1 MYKDPFMIVEYSDKQ
16 ALEDGVLV
24 SVPGEG
30 RVNRVTRAVF
40 DHFTSSLGSTART
53 GEVTDIT
60 RLREAIRAML
70 KIEPDEDGWRTGA
83 YEGKELWLLPNELGG
98 LTLLFPDD
106 Y

>member
-1 MYKDPFMIVEYSDKQ
+1 MNKPFVIVEYSDKQ

-40 DHFTSSLGSTART
+40 DHFTEPIGSSPAT
-53 GEVTDIT
+53 GPVTDIT
-60 RLREAIRAML
+60 RLQDAIRALL
-70 KIEPDEDGWRTGA
+70 KVEPDQDAWRTGT
-83 YEGKELWLLPNELGG
+83 YEGKELWLIPNEVGG
-98 LTLLFPDD
+98 FTLLFPDD

>member
-1 MYKDPFMIVEYSDKQ
+1 MNEAFEIVAYTDKQ

-24 SVPGEG
+24 SISREG

-40 DHFTSSLGSTART
+40 DHFTETMESAPTLDQ
-53 GEVTDIT
+53 VTDIT
-60 RLREAIRAML
+60 RLREAIRALL
-70 KIEPDEDGWRTGA
+70 KIEPDEDAWRTGT
-83 YEGKELWLLPNELGG
+83 YEGKTLWLIPNEVGG

>member
-1 MYKDPFMIVEYSDKQ
+1 MEKEPFVIVEYSDKQ

-24 SVPGEG
+24 SVSGEG
-30 RVNRVTRAVF
+30 KVNRVTRAVF
-40 DHFTSSLGSTART
+40 DHFTKPVGSAPLT

-60 RLREAIRAML
+60 RLQDAIRALL
-70 KIEPDEDGWRTGA
+70 KLEPDQDAWRTGA
-83 YEGKELWLLPNELGG
+83 HEGKELWLIPNEVGG

>member
-1 MYKDPFMIVEYSDKQ
+1 MQKQPFMIVEYSDKQ

-30 RVNRVTRAVF
+30 GVNRVTRAVF
-40 DHFTSSLGSTART
+40 DHFTEPMRSAPATD
-53 GEVTDIT
+53 EVMDIT
-60 RLREAIRAML
+60 RLQDAIRTL
-70 KIEPDEDGWRTGA
+70 WNVEPDKDAWRTGS
-83 YEGKELWLLPNELGG
+83 YDGKELWLIPNEVGG

>member
-1 MYKDPFMIVEYSDKQ
+1 MNKPFEIVAYTDKQ
-16 ALEDGVLV
+16 AIEDGVLV

-40 DHFTSSLGSTART
+40 DHFTKPMGSSPAT
-53 GEVTDIT
+53 GQVNDIT
-60 RLREAIRAML
+60 RLQDAIRALL
-70 KIEPDEDGWRTGA
+70 KIEPDQDAWRTGT
-83 YEGKELWLLPNELGG
+83 YEGKELWLIPNEVAG

>member
-1 MYKDPFMIVEYSDKQ
+1 MQEPFVIVEYSDKQ

-30 RVNRVTRAVF
+30 KVNRVTRAVF
-40 DHFTSSLGSTART
+40 DHFTKPLGSTPAT
-53 GEVTDIT
+53 GQVTDIT
-60 RLREAIRAML
+60 RLQDAIRTL
-70 KIEPDEDGWRTGA
+70 LTVKPDGDAWRTGT
-83 YEGKELWLLPNELGG
+83 YEGKDLWLIPNEVAG